1 MPNYYNPYIYNSA
14 PIQGA
19 NYYSPYSAQPMN
31 YGATSYG
38 MPANNYWISVDG
50 EMAARAW
57 QMPANLP
64 PNTIIPLWDLDGVH
78 VYFKSTDAYGRINPI
93 RKGKVV
99 FDDEAQNALP
109 QGESGASVNTPSGT
123 NYVGDS
129 RAENMSKYVT
139 KEDFDGLRHEIQDML
154 RAQQSQANT
163 EFSSSQMSNDITPQN
178 KFFGNNQNGNK
189 KRG

>member
-1 MPNYYNPYIYNSA
+1 MPNYYNPYIYNSTPA
-14 PIQGA
+14 PGM
-19 NYYSPYSAQPMN
+19 NYYSPYSVQPAN
-31 YGATSYG
+31 YNSTSYG

-57 QMPANLP
+57 QMPSNLP

-78 VYFKSTDAYGRINPI
+78 VYFKSTDNYGRINPI

-99 FDDEAQNALP
+99 FEDEAQNVLP
-109 QGESGASVNTPSGT
+109 EGESGASENTPSGT

-129 RAENMSKYVT
+129 RTENMSKYVT
-139 KEDFDGLRHEIQDML
+139 KEDFEGLRHEIQDML
-154 RAQQSQANT
+154 RMQQASVNI
-163 EFSSSQMSNDITPQN
+163 ESSSSMTNDATSPS

>member
-14 PIQGA
+14 PAQGA
-19 NYYSPYSAQPMN
+19 NYYSPYSVQPVN
-31 YGATSYG
+31 YSATSYG

-57 QMPANLP
+57 QMPSNLP
-64 PNTIIPLWDLDGVH
+64 PNTIIPLWDLDGIH

-99 FDDEAQNALP
+99 FEDEPQNVLP
-109 QGESGASVNTPSGT
+109 SEGESGA

-139 KEDFDGLRHEIQDML
+139 KEDFEGLRHEIQDML
-154 RAQQSQANT
+154 RSQQSQVNT
-163 EFSSSQMSNDITPQN
+163 ELSSSPVVNDMSSQS